1 MGKRQYTPARQ
12 EANAR
17 YNSKTYKQYT
27 IVLRWDND
35 EDIINSIEAAK
46 EKGLSYRE
54 WLREI
59 FEGHK

>member
-27 IVLRWDND
+27 IVLRWDDD

-46 EKGLSYRE
+46 KNGLSYRE

-59 FEGHK
+59 FEGK